1 MPFFMK
7 FLAVI
12 VLVFGVICALASP
25 LMMISNLI
33 SAVIGFGLLYS
44 VGEIISLLRKI
55 NDHCHMKSEEK

>member
-7 FLAVI
+7 FLASI
-12 VLVFGVICALASP
+12 VLVFGVIGALVSP
-25 LMMISNLI
+25 IMLFSSLL

-55 NDHCHMKSEEK
+55 NDHCCMKVEGK